1 MSKLIPFFY
10 ALKPLL
16 KPFLGTSIVFIVI
29 SIYSYINAI
38 KRNQTQLQTQS
49 KTHLAFTLKNT
60 TLHRIKN
67 TMNKKTYSTKEASKI
82 LDVKERT
89 IQFRCKRDDVRKKD
103 NKYLITDDVIQ
114 MWKTKSANPT
124 QRTTQYATQDV
135 TRLELEIIELKN
147 KLISIAKV
155 ENIQMFK
162 LDAIESVDYTFDG
175 IKGNLVFVDKNK
187 IFVEYTKEEYAN
199 SEALIRE
206 WGTLQTQIETNE
218 EIFNVKLKSSKEIQE
233 HYRIQFEYQ
242 KEQSSKILS
251 MHQKL
256 IDTIEAQNKLA
267 MQRNFIEAKSKKLD
281 EEK

>member
-49 KTHLAFTLKNT
+49 KTHLAFTL
-60 TLHRIKN
+60 KN

>member
-49 KTHLAFTLKNT
+49 KTPLAFTLKNT

-242 KEQSSKILS
+242 KEQSGKILS